1 MTRAERRIQWCNV
14 IESQSKSGLSIAAYC
29 RDAQIRPAYFYRW
42 RRRLKEQQCT
52 GGFLEL
58 VPGRLADTS
67 AGVRIHLGGSLAIE
81 VERGFDPVTLLSV
94 VETLSRCLA

>member
-1 MTRAERRIQWCNV
+1 MTRAEWRNHWHGI
-14 IESQSKSGLSIAAYC
+14 IENQSKSGLSIADYC

-42 RRRLKEQQCT
+42 RRRLRQQPCT

-58 VPGRLADTS
+58 VPGRFADTS
-67 AGVRIHLGGSLAIE
+67 AGVRIHLGGSIAIE
-81 VERGFDPVTLLSV
+81 VERGFDPATLQSV